1 MQPVGTIFED
11 KFSSL
16 KKKLFN
22 HTCINYYDLV
32 LKIQTMQIGNI
43 LKTKLWTNL
52 FLHIP

>member
-22 HTCINYYDLV
+22 HINYYDLV
-32 LKIQTMQIGNI
+32 LKIQIMQIGNI